1 MGERGSG
8 AGVRVVSGWWAG
20 GERGVRVCGRVA
32 GVWVCAGERTVVNQ
46 RV

>member
-1 MGERGSG
+1 MERVCGY
-8 AGVRVVSGWWAG
+8 AG